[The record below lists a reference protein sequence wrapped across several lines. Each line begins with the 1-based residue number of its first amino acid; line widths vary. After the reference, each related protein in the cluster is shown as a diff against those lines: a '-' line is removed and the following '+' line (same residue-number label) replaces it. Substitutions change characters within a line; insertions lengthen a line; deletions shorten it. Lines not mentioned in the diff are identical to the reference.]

1 MGKVLGLILGQEK
14 CLLNC
19 TPGLDERPPMAGFAG
34 SDEGKEG
41 RVKLPRPVPP
51 ANRAAGPS
59 FLSGAFF
66 RSLGAPAKANVF
78 PNNKNGLFLTG
89 FLARGK
95 GNGTRGDL
103 FSRCLGSTSVG
114 R

>member
-66 RSLGAPAKANVF
+66 RSLGAPARVNGF
-78 PNNKNGLFLTG
+78 PKSKNGPFFLTD
-89 FLARGK
+89 FFSNR
-95 GNGTRGDL
+95 NGIRGDL